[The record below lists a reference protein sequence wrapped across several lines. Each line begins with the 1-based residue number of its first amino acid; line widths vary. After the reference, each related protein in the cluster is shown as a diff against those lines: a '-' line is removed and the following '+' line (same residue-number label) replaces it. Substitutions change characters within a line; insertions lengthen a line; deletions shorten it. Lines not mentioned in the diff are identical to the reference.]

1 MGAAFV
7 DCNLE
12 EALCA
17 RAVPHFSLRRADGAE
32 SRGLPALHVLRRGG
46 RRRQGATDF
55 GRPLSEG
62 DVYATAGELRAA
74 LLSLSNKAFAKEVGC
89 ERSFHSPRIR
99 FTSYSPS
106 CSSSRNSASSFSFE
120 NVLSALRPSLRTLQ
134 PTKQRWHRTM

>member
-74 LLSLSNKAFAKEVGC
+74 VMAARAVVAAEADG
-89 ERSFHSPRIR
+89 R
-99 FTSYSPS
+99 
-106 CSSSRNSASSFSFE
+106 
-120 NVLSALRPSLRTLQ
+120 
-134 PTKQRWHRTM
+134 